1 MWLPTMVVARFDIN
15 TVGFDC
21 QTATSEVVLLPWK
34 GKTEQAWKK
43 LKRAKTGIQD
53 KKKEQHLGFQRGLP
67 PQY

>member
-53 KKKEQHLGFQRGLP
+53 KKK
-67 PQY
+67 